1 LRPRRIGQGQGAEE
15 AAEDRA
21 AVLDFRLD
29 ARRLVVMGP
38 AKPRTDLELRR
49 DLGGD
54 VTEDVEG
61 AGPRKAGLLLA
72 LGGLEVGGNALRDQ
86 RVQSVARRRGDSL
99 QQRAGEKR

>member
-1 LRPRRIGQGQGAEE
+1 
-15 AAEDRA
+15 
-21 AVLDFRLD
+21 D

-99 QQRAGEKR
+99 QQRAGEKRVAEQRDRRRIARRAARDQPAAV